1 MILLFDFMICTAIL
15 IVQTGRE
22 NEYKITSVYFY
33 IICASISKIGHT
45 ITALGHINGTT
56 QNMDQN
62 KIKAEG
68 YSAKYINK
76 KLNSSEGKKEGRRLI
91 NDTCKNCKVLTG
103 P

>member
-1 MILLFDFMICTAIL
+1 MEI
-15 IVQTGRE
+15 
-22 NEYKITSVYFY
+22 
-33 IICASISKIGHT
+33 
-45 ITALGHINGTT
+45 
-56 QNMDQN
+56 DQN